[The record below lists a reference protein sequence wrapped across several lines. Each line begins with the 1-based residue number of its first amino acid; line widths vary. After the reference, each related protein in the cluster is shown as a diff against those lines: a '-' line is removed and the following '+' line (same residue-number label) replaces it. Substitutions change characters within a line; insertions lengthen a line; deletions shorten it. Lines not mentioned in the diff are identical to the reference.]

1 MSINFINN
9 AHHEKMLVKVRNKET
24 GQTRFVT
31 RRAYEL
37 AKRNYDFLGNEPN
50 DKADVFDPKGSEST
64 SQTISTA
71 QTVTLPKADT
81 QTGSQ
86 HIQDGASA
94 ITRTEPQTEDSP
106 NPQPTAEKE
115 KVAEAVAENN
125 GQPKK
130 RGRPAKT
137 QNQISSPAAIS
148 EV

>member
-50 DKADVFDPKGSEST
+50 DKADVFDPNKSVDPT
-64 SQTISTA
+64 QTISTPPPA
-71 QTVTLPKADT
+71 ET
-81 QTGSQ
+81 QTTSSSS
-86 HIQDGASA
+86 IPQDEGQA
-94 ITRTEPQTEDSP
+94 DP
-106 NPQPTAEKE
+106 NSKPTADESEKD
-115 KVAEAVAENN
+115 VAVVENN
-125 GQPKK
+125 TAPPAKK
-130 RGRPAKT
+130 RGRPAK
-137 QNQISSPAAIS
+137 NQISSPAAIS